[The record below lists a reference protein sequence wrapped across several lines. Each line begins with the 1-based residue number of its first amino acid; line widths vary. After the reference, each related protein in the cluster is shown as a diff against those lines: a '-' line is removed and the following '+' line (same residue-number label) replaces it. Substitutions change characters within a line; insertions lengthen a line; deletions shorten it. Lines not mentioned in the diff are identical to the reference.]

1 MVEEKVVDEKHDAAP
16 RLHDGI
22 VYFVE
27 DSIGDE
33 GRKEIIMGVCT
44 KAERRRL
51 IENLRK
57 HYDRIFPG
65 RGGVRRFA
73 EAVGVSPRTVSRW
86 LNGVLL
92 PSQARLHTIAKVLE
106 VSERVLCERRKT
118 PVQTGLPA
126 GLPEIVQ
133 GQIEAIDTHILLL
146 RHSKRALTG
155 KADARRHREGVR
167 IIGDLLKTELN
178 EG

>member
-1 MVEEKVVDEKHDAAP
+1 MKGITMDTRTDVEK
-16 RLHDGI
+16 
-22 VYFVE
+22 
-27 DSIGDE
+27 
-33 GRKEIIMGVCT
+33 
-44 KAERRRL
+44 RRL
-51 IENLRK
+51 IENIRK
-57 HYDRIFPG
+57 HCDRVFPG

-73 EAVGVSPRTVSRW
+73 EAVGVSPRTASRW
-86 LNGVLL
+86 LNGALL
-92 PSQARLHTIAKVLE
+92 PPPARLHAIAKALG
-106 VSERVLCERRKT
+106 VSKRTLCGGRKI
-118 PVQTGLPA
+118 PMEAAPPPA